1 MILKEKFT
9 SEEHPW
15 YFSCF
20 RYSQD
25 VS

>member
-9 SEEHPW
+9 SEEHLW
-15 YFSCF
+15 YSFYF

>member
-9 SEEHPW
+9 SEEHLW
-15 YFSCF
+15 YFFCF

-25 VS
+25 IS

>member
-1 MILKEKFT
+1 MSLKEKFT
-9 SEEHPW
+9 SEEHLW
-15 YFSCF
+15 YFFYF

>member
-9 SEEHPW
+9 SEEHLW
-15 YFSCF
+15 YFFCF